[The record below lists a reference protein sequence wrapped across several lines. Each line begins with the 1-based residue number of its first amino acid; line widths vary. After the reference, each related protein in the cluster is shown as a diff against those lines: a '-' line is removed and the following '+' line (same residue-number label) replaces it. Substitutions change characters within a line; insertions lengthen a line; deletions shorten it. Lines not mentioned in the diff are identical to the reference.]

1 MGLVWIRA
9 RSELRSSWRTMTVF
23 ALVLGIGGGI
33 ALTALAGARRT
44 DTAIGQF
51 VSYSHPDDGAFLYGD
66 PSTPP
71 SVSGPAADS
80 LNLLPVERRVVDL
93 PQVAQYFRAPYLFMT
108 SSRAGYTGK
117 SLNAIDAADAALF
130 RTVDRPLVIAGT
142 LPSPK
147 RPYDVAI
154 NELAAEGKHLHV
166 GSHLVLYAASVA
178 QYRNGDL
185 TNSASYTPTALQGPT
200 FRVRVTGII
209 RFPQDIDAVLPLA
222 DKQDVSYEGQEN
234 VYLTP
239 AFLPQLAARLGISVQ
254 QIPSLNFVGVRLRHG
269 AADWSAFAAGVRAA
283 NALAV
288 GGPQVLAS
296 PGNVYNMRTSAAS
309 TQRGVHLEVVAL
321 LLFGAI
327 AALVTL
333 LLVSQAIARMVMLE
347 GDDYGI
353 LRGFGASKG
362 QLIAIVLARVSLIGA
377 AGSALAV
384 VVATLGSSI
393 MPIGPARQ
401 AEIHPGI
408 NFDPQVLLLGFV
420 GLLAFV
426 ALCALIPAWRVSRPP
441 PALSRAGFEGPLSAG
456 LRANGSYGWTPLVA
470 RIGIQ
475 FGLGSGRGTRRVP
488 VVGAVLTASLA
499 VAAVVAA
506 LTFGASL
513 GHLVESPRQQGWNWN
528 VLVGN
533 PNSNTDL
540 EAQTKALLAHNHF
553 VSGYSA
559 IAILAGASQGTVVI
573 DGKTVDSLLAFDPL
587 KGSVYPPL
595 LEGHAPRAANQAVF
609 ATETLKELHRRV
621 GQTVQVQSPSGP
633 VTIHIVGSMISP
645 SVGDLFTN
653 GMGDGGWVSGAVVRE
668 QQANEASNSSDAPPT
683 LFTLFAVRY
692 APGVSHAAALAS
704 LRHEFGGTVLR
715 QLPSEDVINL
725 QSVDGL
731 PTLLAGLVAVLG
743 LATVGNAL
751 VSSVR
756 RRGKDLAVL
765 KTLGFFRRQLM
776 FVIAWLAT
784 SFSLLALLI
793 GLPLGVV
800 AGRWTWVLV
809 ASGIGSVS
817 PPVVPVLGVAIV
829 VPVTLLLAN
838 VLAAW
843 PGYQAARTAPSAE
856 LRSE

>member
-9 RSELRSSWRTMTVF
+9 RSELRSSWRTMSVF

-51 VSYSHPDDGAFLYGD
+51 VAYSHPDDGAFLYGN
-66 PSTPP
+66 PCEPP
-71 SVSGPAADS
+71 TVSGAAADS
-80 LNLLPVERRVVDL
+80 LSLLPVEKRVVDL
-93 PQVAQYFRAPYLFMT
+93 PQVAQHFRAPYLYLT
-108 SSRAGYTGK
+108 SSPTGYTGT
-117 SLNAIDAADAALF
+117 SLNAIGAANAALF
-130 RTVDRPLVIAGT
+130 RTVDRPLVVAGE
-142 LPSPK
+142 LPDPK

-154 NELAAEGKHLHV
+154 NELAAEGRHLHV
-166 GSHLVLYAASVA
+166 GSHILLYAASAA
-178 QYRNGDL
+178 QFHHCAL
-185 TNSASYTPTALQGPT
+185 TNGSSYKPVVPKGPT
-200 FRVRVTGII
+200 FRVRVTGIV

-239 AFLPQLAARLGISVQ
+239 AFLPQLAAGLGIPVQ
-254 QIPSLNFVGVRLRHG
+254 QIPNLDFVGVRLRHG
-269 AADWSAFAAGVRAA
+269 AADWSAFAAGAGAIGKGKVF
-283 NALAV
+283 
-288 GGPQVLAS
+288 AS
-296 PGNVYNMRTSAAS
+296 AGNVYNIRASAAS

-321 LLFGAI
+321 LLFGGI

-353 LRGFGASKG
+353 LRGFGASKM
-362 QLIAIVLARVSLIGA
+362 QLVGIVLARVVLIGA

-384 VVATLGSSI
+384 VVATLGSSM

-408 NFDPQVLLLGFV
+408 NFDPQVLLLGFA
-420 GLLAFV
+420 GLLIFV
-426 ALCALIPAWRVSRPP
+426 VVCALIPAWRVSRPP
-441 PALSRAGFEGPLSAG
+441 TALSRARFEGPLSGAV
-456 LRANGSYGWTPLVA
+456 RANGAYGWTPLVA

-475 FGLGSGRGTRRVP
+475 FGLGSGRGTRRLP

-533 PNSNTDL
+533 PNSTQDL
-540 EAQTKALLAHNHF
+540 ESKTKALLAHNHF
-553 VSGYSA
+553 VAGYSA
-559 IAILAGASQGTVVI
+559 IAILAGAGQGTSVI

-595 LEGHAPRAANQAVF
+595 LEGHAPRAANQVVF
-609 ATETLKELHRRV
+609 ADQTLQQLHRRV
-621 GQTVQVQSPSGP
+621 GQTVQVQPPGGP
-633 VTIHIVGSMISP
+633 PITIHIVGRMISP

-653 GMGDGGWVSGAVVRE
+653 GMGVGGWVSGAVVHQ
-668 QQANEASNSSDAPPT
+668 QQANERSNPSSTPAT
-683 LFTLFAVRY
+683 VFNLFAVRY

-731 PTLLAGLVAVLG
+731 PPLLAGLVALLG

-756 RRGKDLAVL
+756 RRGKDLAIL
-765 KTLGFFRRQLM
+765 KALGFFRRQLM
-776 FVIAWLAT
+776 LVIAWQAT
-784 SFSLLALLI
+784 SFSAVALLI
-793 GLPLGVV
+793 GLPVGVV
-800 AGRWTWVLV
+800 AGRWAWVLL

-817 PPVVPVLGVAIV
+817 PPVVPILGIVIV
-829 VPVTLLLAN
+829 VPITLLLAN

-843 PGYQAARTAPSAE
+843 PGYQAARTVPSAE
-856 LRSE
+856 LRTE

>member
-51 VSYSHPDDGAFLYGD
+51 VSYSHPDDGAFLYGN
-66 PSTPP
+66 PTTPP
-71 SVSGPAADS
+71 AVSGAAANS
-80 LNLLPVERRVVDL
+80 LSLLPVERRVVDL
-93 PQVAQYFRAPYLFMT
+93 PQVAQYFRAPYLYLT
-108 SSRAGYTGK
+108 SSPTGYTGT
-117 SLNAIDAADAALF
+117 SLNAIGAADAALF
-130 RTVDRPLVIAGT
+130 RTVDRPLVVAGK
-142 LPSPK
+142 LPDPK
-147 RPYDVAI
+147 RPDDVAI
-154 NELAAEGKHLHV
+154 NELAAEGRHLHV
-166 GSHLVLYAASVA
+166 GSHILLYAASAA
-178 QYRNGDL
+178 QFRNGAL
-185 TNSASYTPTALQGPT
+185 TNGASYKPIAPQGPT
-200 FRVRVTGII
+200 FRVRVTGIV

-239 AFLPQLAARLGISVQ
+239 AFLPQLAARLGIPVQ
-254 QIPSLNFVGVRLRHG
+254 QIPNLNFVGVRLRHG
-269 AADWSAFAAGVRAA
+269 AADWSAFAAGAR
-283 NALAV
+283 AV
-288 GGPQVLAS
+288 GGTQVFAS
-296 PGNVYNMRTSAAS
+296 AGNVYNIRASAAS

-321 LLFGAI
+321 LLFGGI

-333 LLVSQAIARMVMLE
+333 LLLSQAIARMVMLE

-353 LRGFGASKG
+353 LRGFGASKM
-362 QLIAIVLARVSLIGA
+362 QLIAIVMARVFLIGA

-426 ALCALIPAWRVSRPP
+426 AVCALIPAWRVSRPP
-441 PALSRAGFEGPLSAG
+441 TALSRAGFEGPLSAG
-456 LRANGSYGWTPLVA
+456 GRANGSYGWTPLVA

-475 FGLGSGRGTRRVP
+475 FGLGSGRGTRRAP
-488 VVGAVLTASLA
+488 MVGAVLTASLA

-533 PNSNTDL
+533 PNSTSKDL
-540 EAQTKALLAHNHF
+540 EGKTKALLAHNHF
-553 VSGYSA
+553 VAGYSA
-559 IAILAGASQGTVVI
+559 IAILAGAGQGTSVI

-595 LEGHAPRAANQAVF
+595 LEGHAPRAANQVVF
-609 ATETLKELHRRV
+609 ADQTLQQLHRRV
-621 GQTVQVQSPSGP
+621 GQTVQVQGP
-633 VTIHIVGSMISP
+633 GGRPITIHIVGRMISP

-653 GMGDGGWVSGAVVRE
+653 GMGVGGWVSGAVVHE
-668 QQANEASNSSDAPPT
+668 QQANKGSNPSDTPPT
-683 LFTLFAVRY
+683 VFNLFAVRY

-704 LRHEFGGTVLR
+704 LRREFGGTVLR

-731 PTLLAGLVAVLG
+731 PTLLAGLVALLG

-776 FVIAWLAT
+776 FVIAWQAT

-817 PPVVPVLGVAIV
+817 PPVVPVLGIAIV
-829 VPVTLLLAN
+829 VPITLLLAN

-843 PGYQAARTAPSAE
+843 PGYEAARTVPSAE
-856 LRSE
+856 LRAE

>member
-51 VSYSHPDDGAFLYGD
+51 VSYSRPDDGAFLFGN
-66 PSTPP
+66 PTAPP
-71 SVSGPAADS
+71 AVSGPSADS
-80 LNLLPVERRVVDL
+80 LTLPPVEKRVVDL
-93 PQVAQYFRAPYLFMT
+93 PQVAQYFRAPYLYVT
-108 SSRAGYTGK
+108 SSRTGYTGG
-117 SLNAIDAADAALF
+117 SLNAIGAADTALF
-130 RTVDRPLVIAGT
+130 RSVDRPLVVAGR
-142 LPSPK
+142 LPDPK
-147 RPYDVAI
+147 RPDDVAI
-154 NELAAEGKHLHV
+154 NELAADERHLHV
-166 GSHLVLYAASVA
+166 GSQFLLYAASAA
-178 QYRNGDL
+178 QFRNGAL
-185 TNSASYTPTALQGPT
+185 TNSASYRPTALQGPT
-200 FRVRVTGII
+200 FRVVVTAIV

-222 DKQDVSYEGQEN
+222 AKQNVSYEGQQN

-239 AFLPQLAARLGISVQ
+239 AFLSQLAARLGIPVQ

-269 AADWSAFAAGVRAA
+269 AADWSAFAAGAR
-283 NALAV
+283 AV
-288 GGPQVLAS
+288 GGTQVFTS
-296 PGNVYNMRTSAAS
+296 PGNVYNIRTSAAS
-309 TQRGVHLEVVAL
+309 TQRGIHLEVVAL
-321 LLFGAI
+321 LLFGGI

-347 GDDYGI
+347 DNDYRI
-353 LRGFGASKG
+353 LRAFGSSRT
-362 QLIAIVLARVSLIGA
+362 QLMAVVLARVFLIGT
-377 AGSALAV
+377 AGSAIAV
-384 VVATLGSSI
+384 LVASVGSSI

-408 NFDPQVLLLGFV
+408 SLDPQVLLLGFV
-420 GLLAFV
+420 GLV
-426 ALCALIPAWRVSRPP
+426 ASVAVCALIPAWRVSRPLT
-441 PALSRAGFEGPLSAG
+441 ALSGPRLEGVRSPNAG
-456 LRANGSYGWTPLVA
+456 ANASYAWTPLVA

-488 VVGAVLTASLA
+488 VVGAVFTAAVA

-513 GHLVESPRQQGWNWN
+513 GHLVETPRQQGWNWN

-533 PNSNTDL
+533 PNSTTDL
-540 EAQTKALLAHNHF
+540 EGQTEALLAHNHF

-559 IAILAGASQGTVVI
+559 IAILAGASQGTIVI

-595 LEGHAPRAANQAVF
+595 LEGHAPRAADQVVF
-609 ATETLKELHRRV
+609 ASKTLKELHRRV
-621 GQTVQVQSPSGP
+621 GQTVQVQNPAGKP
-633 VTIHIVGSMISP
+633 ITVHIVGRMISP

-653 GMGDGGWVSGAVVRE
+653 GMGEGGWVSGAVVRE
-668 QQANEASNSSDAPPT
+668 QQANEASEPSDTPPT
-683 LFTLFAVRY
+683 VFTLFAVRY
-692 APGVSHAAALAS
+692 APGVSHAAAMAS
-704 LRHEFGGTVLR
+704 LRKEFGATVLR

-731 PTLLAGLVAVLG
+731 PTLLAGLVALLG

-756 RRGKDLAVL
+756 RRGKDLAIL

-776 FVIAWLAT
+776 LVIAWQAT
-784 SFSLLALLI
+784 SFSVLALLI

-800 AGRWTWVLV
+800 GGRWAWLIV

-817 PPVVPVLGVAIV
+817 PPVVPLLSIAIV
-829 VPVTLLLAN
+829 VPVTLLIAN
-838 VLAAW
+838 LLAAW
-843 PGYQAARTAPSAE
+843 PGYEAARTIPSAE
-856 LRSE
+856 LRTE